1 MMALLFLC
9 LGCSRL
15 KDIRQDDPFRELYNA
30 AALKQVKTSK
40 TIVDTR
46 KLNLSANKMELP
58 SFCRLLSDHFAVG
71 IVFSDKLVNNVITAE
86 FKDTDLN
93 TVFTVLSRQLGVDVV
108 NIGNTYYLGEL
119 REEDRGVLIRRV
131 LSHDEE
137 NLQQLLET
145 LKSGSGKSKV
155 LSGRVVIVAD
165 KDFVIRRI
173 SEALDQI
180 EGYDLSSWII
190 QLYFLVLRKDALAE
204 GGLTMSTSGTISYNI
219 TENTIDVKDFK
230 IEGLFSGLFESSY
243 ADLYASPM
251 FVLRDGVKGTWFDGQ
266 NVPVPRKTVSDYGTV
281 TTNGFEYIDTGLEV
295 SASCRESKGG
305 GYLELNIGLSDIQS
319 YVEGTP
325 LTSRTKVNVA
335 LDMVPNKIYL
345 LSELQR
351 YSLLD
356 REENTFL
363 LARNKGK
370 STIQVWGRIYKTGSP
385 KKYDLPKM
393 DETQKDIKNL
403 LNSI

>member
-1 MMALLFLC
+1 MMVLSFLC
-9 LGCSRL
+9 SGCSRL

-30 AALKQVKTSK
+30 AALKQVKSSK
-40 TIVDTR
+40 TVVDTR

-58 SFCRLLSDHFAVG
+58 SFCRLLSDHFGVG
-71 IVFSDKLVNNVITAE
+71 IVFSEKLVNNVITAE
-86 FKDTDLN
+86 FKGTDLN

-131 LSHDEE
+131 LSHDED

-145 LKSGSGKSKV
+145 LKSGSGKTKV

-219 TENTIDVKDFK
+219 SENTIDVKDFK

-281 TTNGFEYIDTGLEV
+281 TTSGYDYIDTGLEV
-295 SASCRESKGG
+295 TASCRESKAG
-305 GYLELNIGLSDIQS
+305 GYLELIIGLSDIQS
-319 YVEGTP
+319 YVEGVP
-325 LTSRTKVNVA
+325 LTGRTKVNVA
-335 LDMVPNKIYL
+335 LDMIPNKIYL

-370 STIQVWGRIYKTGSP
+370 STIQVWGRIYKTGAP